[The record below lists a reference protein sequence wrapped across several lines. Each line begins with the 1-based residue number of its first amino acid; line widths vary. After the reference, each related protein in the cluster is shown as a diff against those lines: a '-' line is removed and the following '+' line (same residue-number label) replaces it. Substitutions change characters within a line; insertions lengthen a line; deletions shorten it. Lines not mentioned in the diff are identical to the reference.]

1 MKKALSLLLC
11 LMLVFTVG
19 CTGGAEDNSSDQ
31 TASLSKIEKSVKEG
45 KFDTVKYGIGDNAE
59 EVKSYYQKLASDY
72 AYAHSSEVEGE
83 DAEHNHNHEIDEDF
97 AFFQEVYRE
106 NYTLFKTASERFYC
120 RAGKVIAVSCDST
133 VFGFTPAVTN
143 KYEVEEKI
151 TTKGETVKA
160 KVQDLVFNPFAPE
173 DTIILRY
180 NIDDYQLDFYF
191 YENLLLSAVIIDKE
205 RWPS

>member
-97 AFFQEVYRE
+97 ASYEEVQRDG
-106 NYTLFKTASERFYC
+106 YTLVKTAKARFYC
-120 RAGKVIAVSCDST
+120 KAGKVVAVSTDSD
-133 VFGFTPAVTN
+133 VFGFTPAITS
-143 KYEVEEKI
+143 KYEVEEAIIADGK
-151 TTKGETVKA
+151 TFTAKA
-160 KVQDLVFNPFAPE
+160 EDFVFSPFASE
-173 DTIILRY
+173 GTIILRY
-180 NIDDYQLDFYF
+180 EIDNYQLDFYF
-191 YENLLLSAVIIDKE
+191 YENSLLSTVIIDTEK
-205 RWPS
+205 WN